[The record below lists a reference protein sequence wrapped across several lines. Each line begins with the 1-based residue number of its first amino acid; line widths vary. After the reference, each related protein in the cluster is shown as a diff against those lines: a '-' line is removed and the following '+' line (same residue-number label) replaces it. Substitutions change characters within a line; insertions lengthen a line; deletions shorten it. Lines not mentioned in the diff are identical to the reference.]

1 MDVASF
7 LKEIKSHS
15 QYADQLVHVEELP
28 EQAGRFAEP
37 REPLPESL
45 RRLLTAAGIT
55 RLYEHQALALDAA
68 RAGRDLVVVSGT
80 ASGKTLCYNVPILE
94 ACLTNSQARALYLF
108 PTKALAQDQLKGQ
121 LEFFAG

>member
-94 ACLTNSQARALYLF
+94 ACL
-108 PTKALAQDQLKGQ
+108 
-121 LEFFAG
+121 